1 MHPLKVLL
9 VVSLAIAIA
18 IGWAFG
24 SAMMRIGV
32 THGVAIILG
41 ALVFGVFLIPW
52 AGAFVWALRRA
63 EDLDAL
69 TERSRRIVAGVD
81 GAPITNR
88 NYHGELGDLGRAI
101 EELREMLI
109 RQRTTFLEHR
119 AAMDQ
124 IVASLGEGLLAVDA
138 EGKVVFANERV
149 TEMFGATGHLT
160 GRSFLEVVRRQS
172 LVGAFERALQG
183 ERSTDRITIG
193 DEKGDEKNE
202 RKFEIRVFPV
212 AQSREIAAVALF
224 IDMTTIERLQRI
236 RKDFLDDFSHEVR
249 TPLAGLR
256 SAAETFEHGA
266 LTDEQEEQ
274 LRHVMLRQL
283 ARIERLVRDVSELNR
298 IESGELV
305 LERRPVPLRDVLLEL
320 CADFRERAPLQIR
333 VVGDDVAASAD
344 SARVQQ
350 IFANL
355 LDNAWKH
362 GSARGEVLVEIGR
375 ENGEAVVKI
384 SDEGEGI
391 PPHEADRIFNR
402 FYRIDKSRSQ
412 EVPGLGLGLAITKH
426 LVLLHGGSI
435 RAYNRSSGGATFEVR
450 LPAAAP
456 PEIEN

>member
-9 VVSLAIAIA
+9 VVSLAIAVA

-24 SAMMRIGV
+24 SAMMRAGV
-32 THGVAIILG
+32 SHGVAVVLG
-41 ALVFGVFLIPW
+41 ALVFAVFLVPW
-52 AGAFVWALRRA
+52 AAVFVWALRRA

-81 GAPITNR
+81 GTPVANR
-88 NYHGELGDLGRAI
+88 VYHGELDDLGRAI

-138 EGKVVFANERV
+138 DGKVVFANERV
-149 TEMFGATGHLT
+149 TEMFGATGYLT

-172 LVGAFERALQG
+172 LVGAFERALRG

-193 DEKGDEKNE
+193 DEKGDEKTE
-202 RKFEIRVFPV
+202 RKIEIRVFPV
-212 AQSREIAAVALF
+212 ARSREIAAVALF

-266 LTDEQEEQ
+266 LSDEQEEQ

-320 CADFRERAPLQIR
+320 CADFRERAPLRIR
-333 VVGDDVAASAD
+333 VVGGDVAA
-344 SARVQQ
+344 
-350 IFANL
+350 
-355 LDNAWKH
+355 
-362 GSARGEVLVEIGR
+362 
-375 ENGEAVVKI
+375 
-384 SDEGEGI
+384 
-391 PPHEADRIFNR
+391 
-402 FYRIDKSRSQ
+402 
-412 EVPGLGLGLAITKH
+412 
-426 LVLLHGGSI
+426 
-435 RAYNRSSGGATFEVR
+435 
-450 LPAAAP
+450 
-456 PEIEN
+456 